1 MSIRHR
7 LLHHSKNLSFFWFE
21 EDIIADLEN
30 YLDGPSSTR
39 PVRLEVRRATGRR
52 RMEASSVAE
61 AVQKLIEEVSV
72 DDAKWEM
79 LRIHS
84 S

>member
-72 DDAKWEM
+72 DDAK
-79 LRIHS
+79 
-84 S
+84 